1 MTRFMLYGGFL
12 GFLLV
17 FSSGLMIHREL
28 NETLRDAMV
37 GCFLMAYLSKLFYRR
52 LEACAVAVLEKDAA
66 AAEADRQARKAE
78 ERGK

>member
-1 MTRFMLYGGFL
+1 MTRFMLYGGFV
-12 GFLLV
+12 GFMLV
-17 FSSGLMIHREL
+17 FFSGLMIHREL

-66 AAEADRQARKAE
+66 AAAADRQKQEAE
-78 ERGK
+78 KRAQ